1 MADSRAQTLAALV
14 LLMVASMII
23 GGIAHKASQKGGF
36 LSGYFL
42 GNRGLGSWSMAL
54 TATVMSG
61 GTFLG
66 FPSLVYKFGWVVIL
80 WIASYMVV
88 PLCTFGVLGKRM
100 GQLSRQT
107 GAITLP
113 ELLRERF
120 GSPTLG
126 MVASAALVFVLAV
139 SLVAQFKG
147 GALVLEQV
155 LPSLGTGQVFGQ
167 SRQFVL
173 GLVLF
178 TAVVVTYTVWGGF
191 LAAVWTDLFQSLL
204 MAVGVLVLLPLA
216 LQAAGGLEG
225 GTAAGVQAVGPQFA
239 FAPGGEGREFLP
251 LSLAFSFFSMWS
263 IAGMGQPATL
273 LRLMAFRDTRTL
285 RHAMFLLAVYNSL
298 IYIPIVFIFVCA
310 RAVFPDLKSSD
321 QVMPALAVKLASPWV
336 AGLILAAP
344 FGAVMATVSA
354 FLVQIA
360 SALVQDVYHR
370 FFNPQAPERRLRL
383 LSQAFIIVV
392 GIAAAV
398 VTLRPPEFLQA
409 VVIFTG
415 GANACAFLVPTVM
428 ACFWKRATPQGA
440 LAAMLGGVLTVLVLY
455 VVGWL
460 GLSISA
466 IGSANPKI
474 GQGGNFLPFYLGGV
488 EPFVWGLLLSAALG
502 ILVSLRTPP
511 PSPATL
517 ERCF

>member
-1 MADSRAQTLAALV
+1 MADSRLQTLAALA
-14 LLMVASMII
+14 LLMVISMII
-23 GGIAHKASQKGGF
+23 GGIAHKTTQKGGF

-42 GNRGLGSWSMAL
+42 GNRGLGSWSVAL

-113 ELLRERF
+113 DLLRERF
-120 GSPTLG
+120 ESPAIGL
-126 MVASAALVFVLAV
+126 VASAAMIFVLAV
-139 SLVAQFKG
+139 SLIAQFKG

-155 LPSLGTGQVFGQ
+155 LPALGGGKTLGQ
-167 SRQFVL
+167 SPEFVL
-173 GLVLF
+173 GLVIF
-178 TAVVVTYTVWGGF
+178 TGVVVTYTVWGGF

-216 LQAAGGLEG
+216 LQAAGGLAG
-225 GTAAGVQAVGPQFA
+225 GTAAGVRAVGPGFA

-251 LSLAFSFFSMWS
+251 LGLAFSFFSMWS

-273 LRLMAFRDTRTL
+273 LRLMAFRDTKTL
-285 RHAMFLLAVYNSL
+285 RHAMFLLVVYNAL
-298 IYIPIVFIFVCA
+298 IYVPIVFIFVCA
-310 RAVFPDLKSSD
+310 RAIFPDLEKSD

-354 FLVQIA
+354 FLVQIS

-370 FFNPQAPERRLRL
+370 FINPQASERTLRI
-383 LSQAFIIVV
+383 LSQTFIIVV
-392 GIAAAV
+392 GVAAAI

-409 VVIFTG
+409 IVIFTG
-415 GANACAFLVPTVM
+415 GANACAFLVPAVM
-428 ACFWKRATPQGA
+428 ACFWKRATAQGA
-440 LAAMLGGVLTVLVLY
+440 LASMLGGVLTVLVLY
-455 VVGWL
+455 AVGWL
-460 GLSISA
+460 GQSVPA
-466 IGSANPKI
+466 IGAANPKI
-474 GQGGNFLPFYLGGV
+474 GPGGNFLPFYLGGV
-488 EPFVWGLLLSAALG
+488 EPFVWGLLLSAVLG
-502 ILVSLRTPP
+502 IVVSLRTPP
-511 PSPATL
+511 PSQTTL
-517 ERCF
+517 DRCF